1 MKTVVITG
9 AGAGLGR
16 ALAKGFASEGNR
28 VILLGRTGAKVEKVA
43 AEIGGDALAITCDI
57 GSPES
62 VREAF
67 ARIEQEASV
76 IDVLINNAGVYEPYF
91 IKDAT
96 DEQISAAIQANLA
109 GPIYCCRAAIPLM
122 RKGCQIINVSSETVG
137 LPHAM
142 FALYQSSKAGLER
155 FDEALR
161 AELDPAGIRVTLV
174 RAGQMMGEDSRPP
187 STDPDLLRVFAEEN
201 AKRGLDLR
209 NRPISSFDSAAST
222 IRSLTHLPADLQ
234 VPVMYM
240 EGWAGADQ
248 T

>member
-16 ALAKGFASEGNR
+16 ALAKGFAEEGNR
-28 VILLGRTGAKVEKVA
+28 VVLLGRTGAKVEKVA
-43 AEIGGDALAITCDI
+43 GEIGANALAITCDI

-62 VREAF
+62 VRQAF
-67 ARIEQEASV
+67 TRIGEETPV

-91 IKDAT
+91 VKDAT
-96 DEQISAAIQANLA
+96 DEQIAGAIQANLA

-122 RKGCQIINVSSETVG
+122 DKGCQIINVSSETVG

-161 AELDPAGIRVTLV
+161 AELAPAGIRVTLV

-187 STDPDLLRVFAEEN
+187 SNDPDLLRVFAEEN

-209 NRPISSFDSAAST
+209 NRPISSFESAAGT
-222 IRSLTHLPADLQ
+222 IRGLTHLPEDLH
-234 VPVMYM
+234 VSVMHM

-248 T
+248 K